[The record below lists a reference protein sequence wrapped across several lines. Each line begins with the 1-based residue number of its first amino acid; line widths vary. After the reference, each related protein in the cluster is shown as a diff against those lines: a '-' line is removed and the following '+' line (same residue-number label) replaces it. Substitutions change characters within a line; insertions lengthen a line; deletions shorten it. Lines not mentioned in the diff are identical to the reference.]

1 MGTALPAD
9 GLMRLQRR
17 ILDDAEKEASRIK
30 DAAQAKAEEILK
42 EASAKAEARYSE
54 IMSAAQKERE
64 TRKQRLITLARLDGR
79 RMLLAAKDQALQDVF
94 AEAMNAMVSSYRQ
107 RYRDF
112 LRELLAATATYDVQ
126 EVIFNERDRNE
137 LASSLVRE
145 VQDLLKRQGRNV
157 RINVSQETRPIGGGF
172 LLRSGNIEI
181 NCSIEAIFQ
190 NKRDELI
197 PEVAGVLFAE

>member
-42 EASAKAEARYSE
+42 EASAKAEVRYSE

-126 EVIFNERDRNE
+126 EVIFNERDRSE
-137 LASSLVRE
+137 LASGLVSE

-157 RINVSQETRPIGGGF
+157 RIDVSQETRPIRGGF

-181 NCSIEAIFQ
+181 NCSVEAIFQ

>member
-42 EASAKAEARYSE
+42 EASAKAEVRYSE

-126 EVIFNERDRNE
+126 EVIFNERDRSE
-137 LASSLVRE
+137 LASGLVSE

-157 RINVSQETRPIGGGF
+157 RIDVSQETRPIRGGF